1 MVFFKAEKM
10 QRLAELVQRVQK
22 AIEDEGGDPS
32 RIERD
37 LNEVARIT
45 GFDLEIARMADAATL
60 ESVLTVGGPGSESRC
75 WSAAEALFLDG
86 LLEIESGREAEGRD
100 RLEKAR
106 RLYRIAGTG
115 LDLPE
120 AVAEPDRRLR
130 RIEAILG

>member
-45 GFDLEIARMADAATL
+45 GFDLEVARMADAATL
-60 ESVLTVGGPGSESRC
+60 ESVLTVGGPGSGSRC

-86 LLEIESGREAEGRD
+86 LLELDSGREAEGRD

-106 RLYRIAGTG
+106 RLYRKAGG
-115 LDLPE
+115 DLDLPDG
-120 AVAEPDRRLR
+120 VPPAEERLR
-130 RIEAILG
+130 RIRTLLG